1 MEVKV
6 MKFELVTSLK
16 HHATRILSEFQQRRM
31 HILKGVAKGER
42 DIRNGCT
49 FSHEEAKDKI
59 LKMLD

>member
-1 MEVKV
+1 MTKD
-6 MKFELVTSLK
+6 LVTSPK
-16 HHATRILSEFQQRRM
+16 PDAAKILSEFQQRRM

>member
-1 MEVKV
+1 
-6 MKFELVTSLK
+6 
-16 HHATRILSEFQQRRM
+16 M
-31 HILKGVAKGER
+31 HILKGIAKGER